1 MIKHPLLANEF
12 IQYDDA
18 DRFDP
23 IILKYT
29 VVDLVKAENDHGK
42 LTAIIRYWIPYTFTN
57 WKPVLLSFGIGAGV
71 TVCSIIGIP
80 TIYQWGCMIDIGNG
94 ELIFPAIETGF
105 PLMFEQ

>member
-1 MIKHPLLANEF
+1 MDHIDTCAAMNTVNLLLHKYIMIKHPLLANEF

-57 WKPVLLSFGIGAGV
+57 
-71 TVCSIIGIP
+71 
-80 TIYQWGCMIDIGNG
+80 
-94 ELIFPAIETGF
+94 
-105 PLMFEQ
+105 